1 MIQRIQTVYLLLTT
15 LVAALF
21 LSGNIIYFNNGA
33 TLRLTAITQKI
44 SGAGVDKFEYIWPLT
59 ALLVIV
65 PLLSFFLIFLYKGRK
80 IQMRLTL
87 LLVMLILLTIG
98 VCGYYVWNY
107 IKTSLTDIAF
117 SYKLILPPLMLI
129 FSILAY
135 RGIRKDEDIVR
146 SYDRLR

>member
-21 LSGNIIYFNNGA
+21 LSGSIICFDNGA
-33 TLRLTAITQKI
+33 TLRLTAITEKI
-44 SGAGVDKFEYIWPLT
+44 AGAGFEKFESIWPLT
-59 ALLVIV
+59 ALFIIV
-65 PLLSFFLIFLYKGRK
+65 PILSFLLIFLYKGRK
-80 IQMRLTL
+80 VQMRLSL
-87 LLVMLILLTIG
+87 LLVLLILLTIG

-107 IKTSLTDIAF
+107 LKTSQTNITF
-117 SYKLILPPLMLI
+117 SYKLILPLLMLI

-135 RGIRKDEDIVR
+135 RGIRKDEEIVR

>member
-21 LSGNIIYFNNGA
+21 LSGSIIDFDNGA
-33 TLRLTAITQKI
+33 TLRLTAIF
-44 SGAGVDKFEYIWPLT
+44 GAGADRFESIWPLT
-59 ALLVIV
+59 VLLIIV
-65 PLLSFFLIFLYKGRK
+65 PMLSLALIFLYKGRK
-80 IQMRLTL
+80 MQMRLTL
-87 LLVMLILLTIG
+87 LLIVLILLTIG

-107 IKTSLTDIAF
+107 MKASQTIITF
-117 SYKLILPPLMLI
+117 SYKLILPLLLLI

-135 RGIRKDEDIVR
+135 RGIRKDEEIVR